1 MLQMNRIRR
10 TKSFLPL
17 IFLQQGRALDNILLP
32 WILVTMNATIWTCIV
47 KLYHNDWVEDTDN
60 WEFFIGIVLNTS
72 LSFLLVFRLNR
83 AASRFWS
90 ARECWGT
97 IVGATRHFVSGIQ
110 TQADQDAKN
119 QRLAVMWVVAFAIAT
134 MQYMRSSEHIPPD
147 MLLGILDPADVKL
160 MEMSLH
166 PPLYAADKVRAA
178 LKEVFRVTSETPT
191 ALAIA
196 RTQQMNTLE
205 RTLNNIMDQEAAME
219 RIRSTPLPLVYVA
232 HLRIF
237 LLIFL
242 LSLPYVW
249 VSAFGWYT
257 IPVVFLSGFALL
269 GLEGI
274 AIEAEAPFGRGR
286 SNHLNMDGF
295 CLMIMQTIQQT
306 IRDAADS
313 EIAKKVTDD
322 VAGDVETEDQKE
334 DSRE

>member
-1 MLQMNRIRR
+1 
-10 TKSFLPL
+10 
-17 IFLQQGRALDNILLP
+17 
-32 WILVTMNATIWTCIV
+32 MNATIWTCIV
-47 KLYHNDWVEDTDN
+47 QLYHSDWVEDADQ

-72 LSFLLVFRLNR
+72 LAFLLVFRLNR

-90 ARECWGT
+90 ARECWGM
-97 IVGATRHFVSGIQ
+97 IVGATRHLVGGIQ
-110 TQADQDAKN
+110 MHADHDVKN
-119 QRLAVMWVVAFAIAT
+119 QRLAVRWIVAFAIAT
-134 MQYMRSSEHIPPD
+134 MQYMRSIEDIPPD

-160 MEMSLH
+160 MEMSNH

-178 LKEVFRVTSETPT
+178 LKEMFHVTSETPI

-196 RTQQMNTLE
+196 WTQQMNTLE
-205 RTLNNIMDQEAAME
+205 RTLNIIMDQEGGME

-249 VSAFGWYT
+249 LSSFGWYT
-257 IPVVFLSGFALL
+257 IPVTCLSGFALL

-274 AIEAEAPFGRGR
+274 AIEVEAPFRRGR
-286 SNHLNMDGF
+286 TNHLNMDGF
-295 CLMIMQTIQQT
+295 CLMIMQTTQQT

-313 EIAKKVTDD
+313 EIAKRASDD
-322 VAGDVETEDQKE
+322 VAGDIKTEDQ
-334 DSRE
+334 DRTAANT